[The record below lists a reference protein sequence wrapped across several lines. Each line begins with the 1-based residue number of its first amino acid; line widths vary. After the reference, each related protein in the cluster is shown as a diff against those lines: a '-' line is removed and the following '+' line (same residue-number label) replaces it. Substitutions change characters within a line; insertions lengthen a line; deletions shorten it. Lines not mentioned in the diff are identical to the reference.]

1 MGLKLEGLVQSPSLG
16 IGGSTEESFLFS
28 GKISWSMDMLNRH
41 VSIGVMLRAVPLSIF
56 AEIPSGPLALSVI
69 YGFKVGWY
77 LVIRWILITC

>member
-1 MGLKLEGLVQSPSLG
+1 MKYSKFRIGSVYSIDLFMLSSP
-16 IGGSTEESFLFS
+16 
-28 GKISWSMDMLNRH
+28 MDMLNRH